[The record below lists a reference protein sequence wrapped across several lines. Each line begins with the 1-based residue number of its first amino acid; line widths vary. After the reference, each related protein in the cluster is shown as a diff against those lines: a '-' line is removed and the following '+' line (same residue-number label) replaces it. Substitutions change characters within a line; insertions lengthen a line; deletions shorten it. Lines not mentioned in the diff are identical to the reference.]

1 MFHDPEASHVRKFFA
16 QLIERLPIPIEERIQ
31 YCPPGWVG
39 ECPKDIAPWFHDS
52 MICDYLVTYRAPIVI
67 DKTADMNSLLER
79 LFVAWTGTD
88 DLAQMEDRFAALY
101 TDPVR
106 VNGTDIS
113 LADLV
118 SRARSLHGAFSGL
131 RAELLQVVEDK
142 ENIAV
147 AFVMHGWHTGPYQT
161 PVGVIQPA
169 GVKVQIRTID
179 VLTLSNDKISAIW
192 VTADDLGTLRQL
204 GWQP

>member
-1 MFHDPEASHVRKFFA
+1 MPLCPSVSGGDDQVRLRQHCEMFHDPEASHFRKLLA
-16 QLIERLPIPIEERIQ
+16 QLIERLPVPIEERIQ

-39 ECPKDIAPWFHDS
+39 ECPKYIASCFHDS
-52 MICDYLVTYRAPIVI
+52 IICDLLVTYQAATVI

-79 LFVAWTGTD
+79 LFVAWTSTD
-88 DLAQMEDRFAALY
+88 DLAQVEDRFAALY

-113 LADLV
+113 PADLV

-142 ENIAV
+142 ESIAV

-161 PVGVIQPA
+161 HSESSSQLES
-169 GVKVQIRTID
+169 RCR
-179 VLTLSNDKISAIW
+179 SAPS
-192 VTADDLGTLRQL
+192 TS
-204 GWQP
+204 